1 MLEPSP
7 SEDLDLHLTATGPPL
22 DYTLDCEEPD
32 IYHQMHVGPVRGRVE
47 PEVRRW
53 LEGLTDR
60 DFGRV
65 DFLVGMLAEPPELLG
80 EPHSRHLGGTVREL
94 RFRLLRQQTRVT
106 YWLAPNRCIVLLTVF
121 HKTRSVEVAE
131 VERALQVQKTC
142 EAVHGVDHD
151 VYEREGHRD
160 E

>member
-1 MLEPSP
+1 MSGLYEV
-7 SEDLDLHLTATGPPL
+7 E
-22 DYTLDCEEPD
+22 
-32 IYHQMHVGPVRGRVE
+32 VE
-47 PEVRRW
+47 PEVRGW

-65 DFLVGMLAEPPELLG
+65 DFLVGMLAEQPELLG
-80 EPHSRHLGGTVREL
+80 EPYSRHLGGKVREL

-106 YWLAPNRCIVLLTVF
+106 YWLAPNRRIVLLTVF
-121 HKTRSVEVAE
+121 HKTRSAEAAE

-142 EAVHGVDHD
+142 EAVHSVAHD
-151 VYEREGHRD
+151 LYEREGHRD